1 MERRINKR
9 IDNYVH
15 LFKNNLIEQ
24 IQSMKSY
31 QENQADMFELL
42 NYIYQYDKFELNKED
57 FMKRKRVK
65 SMVPMYERCCAKR
78 ANGEQC
84 TRRKKDEYQ
93 YCGTH
98 SKGTPHGVITD
109 KEPIVTSTK
118 IEVSAIDI
126 KGIVY
131 YLDNTENVY
140 DTEDVISNIKNPRII
155 AKYMKNGDEYSIPSL
170 FGNDDNTNIINE
182 INE

>member
-9 IDNYVH
+9 IDQYVH
-15 LFKNNLIEQ
+15 LIKNNIVEKV
-24 IQSMKSY
+24 QSMSSY
-31 QENQADMFELL
+31 KENQADMLDLL
-42 NYIYQYDKFELNKED
+42 NYIYQYEKFELTKED
-57 FMKRKRVK
+57 FLKRKRVK
-65 SMVPMYERCCAKR
+65 TMIPMYERCCAKR

-84 TRRKKDEYQ
+84 TRRKKIDEQ

-98 SKGTPHGVITD
+98 NKGTPHGIITDEEPVITT
-109 KEPIVTSTK
+109 KK
-118 IEVSAIDI
+118 IELSAIDI

-170 FGNDDNTNIINE
+170 FEDDNN
-182 INE
+182 

>member
-9 IDNYVH
+9 IDQYVH
-15 LFKNNLIEQ
+15 LIKNNIVEKV
-24 IQSMKSY
+24 QSMSSY
-31 QENQADMFELL
+31 KENQADMLDLL
-42 NYIYQYDKFELNKED
+42 NYIYQYEKFELTKED
-57 FMKRKRVK
+57 FLKRKRVK
-65 SMVPMYERCCAKR
+65 TMIPMYERCCAKR

-84 TRRKKDEYQ
+84 TRRKKIDEQ

-98 SKGTPHGVITD
+98 NKGTPHGIITDEEPVITT
-109 KEPIVTSTK
+109 KK
-118 IEVSAIDI
+118 IELSAIDI

-155 AKYMKNGDEYSIPSL
+155 AKYMKNGDVYSIPSL
-170 FGNDDNTNIINE
+170 FEDDNN
-182 INE
+182 

>member
-9 IDNYVH
+9 IDQYVH
-15 LFKNNLIEQ
+15 LFKNNIVEQ
-24 IQSMKSY
+24 IQSMSSY
-31 QENQADMFELL
+31 QENQADMLELI
-42 NYIYQYDKFELNKED
+42 NYIYQYEKFELTKED
-57 FMKRKRVK
+57 FLKRKRVK
-65 SMVPMYERCCAKR
+65 TMIPMYERCCAKR

-84 TRRKKDEYQ
+84 TRRKKIDEH

-98 SKGTPHGVITD
+98 NKGTPHGIITDEEPVITT
-109 KEPIVTSTK
+109 KK
-118 IEVSAIDI
+118 IELSAIDI

-155 AKYMKNGDEYSIPSL
+155 AKYIKNGDDYSIPSL
-170 FGNDDNTNIINE
+170 FGDNNNIHNI
-182 INE
+182 